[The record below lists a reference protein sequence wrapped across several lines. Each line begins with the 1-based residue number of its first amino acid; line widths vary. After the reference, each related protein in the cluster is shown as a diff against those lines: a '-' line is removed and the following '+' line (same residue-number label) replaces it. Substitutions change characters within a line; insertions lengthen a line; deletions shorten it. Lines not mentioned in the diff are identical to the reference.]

1 MGQYVDKVNHPVHYA
16 DQGDIECIDFITVI
30 VAPYQGVVAGD
41 LQNVIKYT
49 WRADYK
55 NGIEDLKKAL
65 WYAGHATKQIRLQ
78 EADVNRIS
86 RVWRT
91 VVVKRTLEEDELLA
105 KAVNQVK
112 KHLTD
117 KEKSFYDIVIN
128 SIVDGNLY
136 RLKSG
141 TENLISA
148 LEDWIFSYEEEK
160 AKKKRGV

>member
-1 MGQYVDKVNHPVHYA
+1 MGHSVDKVNHPVHYA
-16 DQGDIECIDFITVI
+16 EQGDIECIDFITVI

-91 VVVKRTLEEDELLA
+91 VVIQRTPEEDELLT
-105 KAVNQVK
+105 KAVTQVK
-112 KHLTD
+112 RHLTD

-136 RLKSG
+136 RIKSG
-141 TENLISA
+141 TDNLISA
-148 LEDWIFSYEEEK
+148 LENWIFSYEEEK
-160 AKKKRGV
+160 AKGRGV

>member
-1 MGQYVDKVNHPVHYA
+1 MGQNVDKVNHPVHYA

>member
-1 MGQYVDKVNHPVHYA
+1 MVQNVDRVNHPVHYA

-91 VVVKRTLEEDELLA
+91 VVIKRTPEEDELLA

-141 TENLISA
+141 TENLITA
-148 LEDWIFSYEEEK
+148 LEDWVFSYEEEK
-160 AKKKRGV
+160 SKKRGV